1 MNPHILTTI
10 FNMSIEASILVC
22 IICIFRLIFR
32 KAPKWITCAIWGLAG
47 LKLMIPFSFESIIGL
62 LPAKNAVSLAS
73 DGTKLVFSNN
83 QVQQVVDNAAA
94 TVVSNFTPA
103 VTESSSLSGQIMLSL
118 LCSVWSVGFAAMII
132 FAIISYVRIYVK
144 TKASINVNGYN
155 ICDNI
160 NTPFILGLI
169 KPKIYVPSDFDDTK
183 LEPIVAHEM
192 AHIKRKDHWWKP
204 LGYLILSVYWFNPVI
219 WVAYILLCRD
229 IELACDEK
237 VIRNMTKEEKA
248 DYSQILLDCSKQTKM
263 ITVCPVAF
271 GETGV
276 KQRIKS
282 ALSYKKPA
290 LWIIIAAIIASIAVA
305 VCFTFNRKDKSAEQ
319 RNNVLLSGVQ
329 VMATDSG
336 GKLHCLVANRN
347 GEITEV
353 PVTEPF
359 GSYNGLDAAPDC
371 FTFQSVNAE
380 KDKLTVNKIAF
391 VSLSGE
397 MIDREITADE
407 KALFTAVANTVDK
420 RFDKFSLFETHNG
433 NTLYLI
439 ALRRGTQTEIYRFNP
454 VEKTLESLFVLTGYD
469 VQDVTVFVPND
480 GDIVYNAIFQTYLQD
495 DEAYQDLGCECST
508 AGYVILGTKENDTEK
523 KIYAL
528 IEYSRFGF
536 TNSFF
541 MGKSGGSNP
550 AVITVDKK
558 TGEWTLKAPQDGNL
572 NSKDIK
578 KLFPGLLA
586 NKALNPT
593 EKQRKEMWEQ
603 MKSQAQSYLD
613 SIGRSAEIC
622 SYSEIDHIMLSD
634 LGISTEVD
642 NRISEMRLPY
652 NQEIGNYERIEDG
665 VRYVYQTDY
674 DGKNKLIKFTK
685 FEYNTDNIAEY
696 IEINAETGDI
706 ISGAA
711 YPSKAPDYI
720 FGNKA
725 GKEREFTTAA
735 YKLTDNSP
743 DKDENGLEDKDDVKL
758 VSIVDLT
765 VVNNIPT
772 DTALEEFYSDSDY
785 TYYFPTIRSKY
796 IECQFSDGSKMTI
809 TESLSKGKVSISDL
823 DTYGVMYWI
832 VDKDGNYINSLD
844 R

>member
-62 LPAKNAVSLAS
+62 LPAKNAVSLTS

-94 TVVSNFTPA
+94 TVVSNFAPTA
-103 VTESSSLSGQIMLSL
+103 VENSSFSGQIMLSL

-144 TKASINVNGYN
+144 TKASFNINGYN

-160 NTPFILGLI
+160 NTPFILGII
-169 KPKIYVPSDFDDTK
+169 KPKIFIPSDFDDTK

-319 RNNVLLSGVQ
+319 SNNVLLSGVQ
-329 VMATDSG
+329 VMATDNE
-336 GKLHCLVANRN
+336 GKLHCFIANRS

-371 FTFQSVNAE
+371 FAFQSVNAE

-433 NTLYLI
+433 DALYLI

-469 VQDVTVFVPND
+469 VQDVTVFVPDD
-480 GDIVYNAIFQTYLQD
+480 GDIVYNAVMETYCRGD
-495 DEAYQDLGCECST
+495 RLGECKT
-508 AGYVILGTKENDTEK
+508 AAYVILDTKENQIEK

-528 IEYSRFGF
+528 VSFGSFGF
-536 TNSFF
+536 SNGCF
-541 MGKSGGSNP
+541 MEESGGNNP

-558 TGEWTLKAPQDGNL
+558 TGEWTLKAPRDGSL
-572 NSKDIK
+572 YSKDIK
-578 KLFPGLLA
+578 KLFPGKLA
-586 NKALNPT
+586 YKASNPT
-593 EKQRKEMWEQ
+593 EKQRKQMWEQ

-622 SYSEIDHIMLSD
+622 SYSEIDHILLSD

-642 NRISEMRLPY
+642 NRIDEMRLPY

-711 YPSKAPDYI
+711 YPSKAPETP
-720 FGNKA
+720 FQFFVKS
-725 GKEREFTTAA
+725 KEGHEYSTVS
-735 YKLTDNSP
+735 YGLTGNSP
-743 DKDENGLEDKDDVKL
+743 DKEENGMTGRDDVKL
-758 VSIVDLT
+758 VGIVDLT
-765 VVNNIPT
+765 EVNNITT